1 MVLHPLCA
9 GIPVDRAWECLQLYA
24 DKVLGAAPAG

>member
-9 GIPVDRAWECLQLYA
+9 GIPVDRAWECMHLYA
-24 DKVLGAAPAG
+24 DKVLGAS